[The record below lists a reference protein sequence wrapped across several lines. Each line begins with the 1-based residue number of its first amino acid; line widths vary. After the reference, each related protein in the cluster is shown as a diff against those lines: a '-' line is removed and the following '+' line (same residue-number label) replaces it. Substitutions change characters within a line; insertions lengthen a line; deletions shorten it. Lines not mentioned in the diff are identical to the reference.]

1 VSPNGECRV
10 LRMEQCFK
18 TTWGSTS
25 RDIIN
30 VCVIRKPRN
39 WIGLNSDQFRG
50 LTSAPGRSVAWKLVY
65 VVDAEKMK
73 DNEAYQE
80 LVYREL
86 HGMLGEGK
94 GQFETSLPVLL
105 CLLNT
110 SKKEVNSIVMRLKIP
125 PHVEPHHMCPY
136 YAGPVLF
143 VVTAF
148 SMRETEADADGDVVR
163 DSDGA
168 DWSAAAHRQSLVA
181 NGLAWLS
188 KQPSSRPHWDIG
200 GLLLCALR
208 EDGPPSL

>member
-1 VSPNGECRV
+1 
-10 LRMEQCFK
+10 
-18 TTWGSTS
+18 
-25 RDIIN
+25 
-30 VCVIRKPRN
+30 
-39 WIGLNSDQFRG
+39 
-50 LTSAPGRSVAWKLVY
+50 
-65 VVDAEKMK
+65 
-73 DNEAYQE
+73 
-80 LVYREL
+80 
-86 HGMLGEGK
+86 
-94 GQFETSLPVLL
+94 
-105 CLLNT
+105 
-110 SKKEVNSIVMRLKIP
+110 
-125 PHVEPHHMCPY
+125 MCPY

-148 SMRETEADADGDVVR
+148 SMRETEADADGASLIFILRVIIRREERPLICFLLVQQKTGDVVR